1 MGWHCLCRHLR
12 VYQDLERRIS
22 KSYFGINFDLESLCS
37 LIVSCKSC
45 LLKNERSVG
54 TTLTRLARL
63 PLDAWAEALHA

>member
-12 VYQDLERRIS
+12 VYQDLERRVS

-37 LIVSCKSC
+37 LIVSCMSC

-54 TTLTRLARL
+54 NPDKASAA